1 MILFTLGMIWL
12 SQANTSS
19 ILFMA
24 AGIIG
29 IGYGATLISFQ
40 TMPIQS
46 SPIAEEWLQYVLYA
60 L

>member
-24 AGIIG
+24 TGIIG
-29 IGYGATLISFQ
+29 IGYGATLVFMRQRRKTI
-40 TMPIQS
+40 TKCT
-46 SPIAEEWLQYVLYA
+46 
-60 L
+60 